1 MIGYNYKSAN
11 KDSLNSA
18 IDYAAKAGMGI
29 IAMKTTAGAFR
40 NKSGPALNTDAALKW
55 VLQNENIATIV
66 SGMSSVEQLQ
76 KNLALISNLKM
87 TEQEMKDLSLTSLEP
102 GLYCRQ
108 CKKCIPQCPHNLDI
122 PTIMR
127 SYMYAYGYMN
137 TAQAWHTLAGVDLS
151 GKPCETCQTCNVK
164 CTARFDV
171 KNKILDIS
179 RLKEVPKDFII
190 A

>member
-1 MIGYNYKSAN
+1 
-11 KDSLNSA
+11 
-18 IDYAAKAGMGI
+18 
-29 IAMKTTAGAFR
+29 
-40 NKSGPALNTDAALKW
+40 
-55 VLQNENIATIV
+55 
-66 SGMSSVEQLQ
+66 
-76 KNLALISNLKM
+76 
-87 TEQEMKDLSLTSLEP
+87 
-102 GLYCRQ
+102 
-108 CKKCIPQCPHNLDI
+108 
-122 PTIMR
+122 MR